1 MKKSKQLTGI
11 RGFLDK
17 KNLIMYSIS
26 YYNLFRGLTKWIRI
40 NPTFIIIGAGRS
52 GTTALCDYLTKNK
65 DGFEASTKELHFF
78 DEYFDKG
85 IKWYR
90 GNFPTIF
97 HKFYLENI
105 LHRKII
111 AGEATAAYLHNPLVA
126 KRVASTIPDVKLIVI
141 LRNPVDRAHSHYRRR
156 FERGGENNSFE
167 NVMEKGLTYLQQKK
181 DKEVLDKVPQQY
193 LSHSYISRGL
203 YYEQLK
209 IWTKYFPKSQIF
221 LIKSEDF
228 FDDPLSV
235 LHKVYKFLGKKNINL
250 KNISNL
256 KINKNIGGYNV
267 KLDQNLRRKLT
278 NFYKPHNEKLN
289 KFWNVD
295 FSWE

>member
-11 RGFLDK
+11 RRFLDK
-17 KNLIMYSIS
+17 KNLIMYPIS
-26 YYNLFRGLTKWIRI
+26 YCNLFRGLTKWIRI
-40 NPTFIIIGAGRS
+40 DPTFIIIGAGRS
-52 GTTALCDYLTKNK
+52 GTTALYDYLTKNK
-65 DGFEASTKELHFF
+65 DGFEAPTKELHFF

-105 LHRKII
+105 LNRKII
-111 AGEATAAYLHNPLVA
+111 VGEATATYFHNPLVT
-126 KRVASTIPDVKLIVI
+126 KRIASTIPHVKLIVM
-141 LRNPVDRAHSHYRRR
+141 LRNPVDRAHSHYKRRY
-156 FERGGENNSFE
+156 ERGGENNSFE
-167 NVMEKGLTYLQQKK
+167 DVIEKGLTYLQQKK
-181 DKEVLDKVPQQY
+181 DNEILDKVPQQY

-209 IWTKYFPKSQIF
+209 IWTKYFLKSQIF

-228 FDDPLSV
+228 FDDPSSV
-235 LHKVYKFLGKKNINL
+235 LYKVYKFLGKKNVDL

-256 KINKNIGGYNV
+256 KINKNIGGYNR
-267 KLDQNLRRKLT
+267 KLDQNLRKKLT

-295 FSWE
+295 FSWD